1 MLVDNKFF
9 YLSLPRCASTS
20 FHYSCLVNG
29 IDVQTYNGE
38 WEKSNSDV
46 DFKSVDKMKLMDYI
60 YHGHESIVEL
70 QSKFGNEYPIISVR
84 RQRHERFYSL
94 YKHIL
99 FDFQRLGFVRFYEAF
114 SKLSLNELFFFT
126 KNDITNKKQRWNIIC
141 DYLIDRGL
149 LEERVDVS
157 VTSKFRKSE
166 EEYFKIDK
174 KGYVVNMIDILLTP
188 ISFWTNNDPNII
200 WFDFEELG
208 KLESWVSD
216 KTEKSF
222 QLCPVNSSKHME
234 CKIVLD
240 DNFKEK
246 YDKIY
251 DYYDFPKN
259 NKTLI

>member
-114 SKLSLNELFFFT
+114 SKLSLDELFFFT
-126 KNDITNKKQRWNIIC
+126 KNDII
-141 DYLIDRGL
+141 
-149 LEERVDVS
+149 
-157 VTSKFRKSE
+157 
-166 EEYFKIDK
+166 
-174 KGYVVNMIDILLTP
+174 
-188 ISFWTNNDPNII
+188 
-200 WFDFEELG
+200 
-208 KLESWVSD
+208 
-216 KTEKSF
+216 
-222 QLCPVNSSKHME
+222 
-234 CKIVLD
+234 
-240 DNFKEK
+240 
-246 YDKIY
+246 
-251 DYYDFPKN
+251 
-259 NKTLI
+259 